1 MLRNLS
7 GRKWLACCALL
18 AILNA
23 YTLTSLASPGAV
35 PPKGDISVSGQVTL
49 DGQDAVSGATVFS
62 SSNVTTA
69 QDSGA
74 VINLADLGNIRLLQ
88 NTNFNIAY
96 AATGFAGSLDSGY
109 AEFSSVKGASAEV
122 SAGGIM
128 VTADSGDAASF
139 SVKTENGVT
148 NVAAAYGKLLVKD
161 GDRQLEVAAGQ
172 HYSTGMASA
181 AAGGQDPP
189 QKDDDDHKNR
199 KLAFLLL
206 GIGSVVAAVV
216 LVTTNSDSNGGA
228 LGGDNGGGINPSPSR

>member
-7 GRKWLACCALL
+7 GRKWLACYALL

-35 PPKGDISVSGQVTL
+35 LPKGDISVSGQVTL
-49 DGQDAVSGATVFS
+49 DGHDAVSGATVFS

-88 NTNFNIAY
+88 NTNFNLAY
-96 AATGFAGSLDSGY
+96 TASGYAGSLDSGY
-109 AEFSSVKGASAEV
+109 AEFASVKGASAEV
-122 SAGGIM
+122 SAGGLM
-128 VTADSGDAASF
+128 VTADAGDAASF

-148 NVAAAYGKLLVKD
+148 NVAAVYGKLIVKD

-172 HYSTGMASA
+172 QYSTGMVSA
-181 AAGGQDPP
+181 AAGGQDPQ
-189 QKDDDDHKNR
+189 QKDDDHKNR